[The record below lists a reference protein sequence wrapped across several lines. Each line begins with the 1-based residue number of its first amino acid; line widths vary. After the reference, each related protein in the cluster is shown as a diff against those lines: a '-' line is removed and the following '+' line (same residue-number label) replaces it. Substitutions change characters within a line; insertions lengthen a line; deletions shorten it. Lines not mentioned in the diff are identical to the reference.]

1 MLLTLSYACMYW
13 FCQIFQASLLKR
25 KTAFHSVVN
34 WSQISYQFF
43 ILFGV
48 YSINQQQ
55 FKKQWEIIL
64 GNFSIVVPSSKGI
77 VWGTTAMPLGPKGQ
91 LHLRMEGPRAL
102 ESPRE
107 QTWNPSRSRPGPRTQ
122 RVIEFSVLSPS
133 NQISEVG
140 FRYVSFQ
147 FATLSSYINRL
158 PRNYL
163 GSIWTPQ
170 DR

>member
-1 MLLTLSYACMYW
+1 MHVLILPNFSGIITQANKQHFTALSIGVKSHTNFSFY
-13 FCQIFQASLLKR
+13 
-25 KTAFHSVVN
+25 
-34 WSQISYQFF
+34 
-43 ILFGV
+43 FGV

-55 FKKQWEIIL
+55 FKKQWETIL

-107 QTWNPSRSRPGPRTQ
+107 QTWNPSRSRPGPQTQ

-147 FATLSSYINRL
+147 FMTPSSYINRL

>member
-25 KTAFHSVVN
+25 INSI
-34 WSQISYQFF
+34 SQRCQLESNLIPLF
-43 ILFGV
+43 ILFWGLQ
-48 YSINQQQ
+48 YQSTAIQ
-55 FKKQWEIIL
+55 KQWEITL
-64 GNFSIVVPSSKGI
+64 ENFSIVVPSKGI

-91 LHLRMEGPRAL
+91 FHLRVKGPRAL
-102 ESPRE
+102 ESPGE
-107 QTWNPSRSRPGPRTQ
+107 QTWNLPAFRPGLQTQ
-122 RVIEFSVLSPS
+122 RVIEFSVLSPF

-147 FATLSSYINRL
+147 MANFSSHINRL

>member
-1 MLLTLSYACMYW
+1 MHVLILPNFFRHHYSSEKQHFTALSIGVKSHTNFSFY
-13 FCQIFQASLLKR
+13 
-25 KTAFHSVVN
+25 
-34 WSQISYQFF
+34 
-43 ILFGV
+43 FGV

-91 LHLRMEGPRAL
+91 LHPRTEGPRAL
-102 ESPRE
+102 DSPRE

-122 RVIEFSVLSPS
+122 RVIEFSVVSLF

-147 FATLSSYINRL
+147 VANFSSHINRL

>member
-1 MLLTLSYACMYW
+1 MLLTLCYAYMSLILPNISGIIT
-13 FCQIFQASLLKR
+13 QANNSTFQSI
-25 KTAFHSVVN
+25 VI
-34 WSQISYQFF
+34 WSQISYHFF
-43 ILFGV
+43 ILFWGLQ
-48 YSINQQQ
+48 YQSTAIQ
-55 FKKQWEIIL
+55 KQWEITL
-64 GNFSIVVPSSKGI
+64 ENSFIVVPSKGI

-107 QTWNPSRSRPGPRTQ
+107 QTWNPFTSRPGPQTQ
-122 RVIEFSVLSPS
+122 RVIEFSVLSPF

-147 FATLSSYINRL
+147 VANFSSHINRL